1 MALCDSIRTLPK
13 NLWNCGCLKGHVKAV
28 NNLREQ
34 TVEVQRAE
42 LRGEITGSNGMKLRE
57 IKHELGIRS
66 VFIQDLDLFKCEID
80 SQGKESIT
88 SVI

>member
-1 MALCDSIRTLPK
+1 M
-13 NLWNCGCLKGHVKAV
+13 
-28 NNLREQ
+28 
-34 TVEVQRAE
+34 EVQRAE
-42 LRGEITGSNGMKLRE
+42 LRGEIMGSNGMKLRE

>member
-1 MALCDSIRTLPK
+1 M
-13 NLWNCGCLKGHVKAV
+13 
-28 NNLREQ
+28 
-34 TVEVQRAE
+34 EVQRAE
-42 LRGEITGSNGMKLRE
+42 LRGGITGSNGMKLRE